1 MTISF
6 SNAVITDRLTA
17 LTRALDAAATGGKL
31 LLYGGT
37 QPLAGAT
44 TAEALLCEMVFPKP
58 SAGTVA
64 NKILSINNPAPG
76 MALAN
81 GTVTWARL
89 VDGDGVWIA
98 DCDAGEQDSS
108 AVVRIQN
115 ESAEIYAGG
124 MVSVLVA
131 QLKEV

>member
-1 MTISF
+1 MITF
-6 SNAVITDRLTA
+6 SDAVISDRLKA
-17 LTRALDAAATGGKL
+17 LTRALDAKTAGGKL

-37 QPLAGAT
+37 QPAAGAST
-44 TAEALLCEMVFPKP
+44 SQTVLCELVFPKP

-64 NKILSINNPAPG
+64 NKILSINNPAAA
-76 MALAN
+76 MALAD

-89 VDGDGVWIA
+89 VDGDNVWIA
-98 DCDAGEQDSS
+98 DCDAGGQGST

-115 ESAEIYAGG
+115 ENGEVYAGG
-124 MVSVLVA
+124 SVTVALA